1 MRPGEVAAKVAAV
14 VAADLARGQEP
25 CVFELDPGGH
35 SHITNGEF
43 DRAKCL
49 WAYGVDR
56 ANARVRAAHWPA
68 TNETTLF
75 RSQHVSVDEEIPMLV
90 APLECVVPSPDAAVW
105 DACYAAY
112 GEAQADVAAQQALAL
127 REVLRAERVGERN
140 VRRGDGV
147 LARHVVAERVDVR
160 DAERVAALG
169 DEQLERRRL
178 RLCNVADKPRV
189 EGCALALL
197 RLAAVSFQTVRAIE
211 TKSN

>member
-90 APLECVVPSPDAAVW
+90 APLEFVVPSPDAAVW

-112 GEAQADVAAQQALAL
+112 GEGQADHTHYAHIYDHKQ
-127 REVLRAERVGERN
+127 RVLYW
-140 VRRGDGV
+140 
-147 LARHVVAERVDVR
+147 RHQSN
-160 DAERVAALG
+160 L
-169 DEQLERRRL
+169 QLERVKL
-178 RLCNVADKPRV
+178 ADVLQSEKSLPMFNT
-189 EGCALALL
+189 LPFYQD
-197 RLAAVSFQTVRAIE
+197 AAHAFA
-211 TKSN
+211 